1 MGIYTTQRIEEATYV
16 SVGFPLPSGNFTA
29 TLLPTNHRDDGLLL
43 SSHTDMPYA
52 GHYLSAIEDDGALT
66 TLQLVSFGE
75 EIDVFVEHDE
85 LRTEHRFSIMGSVFM
100 TLHYQIQ
107 RK

>member
-1 MGIYTTQRIEEATYV
+1 M
-16 SVGFPLPSGNFTA
+16 S
-29 TLLPTNHRDDGLLL
+29 
-43 SSHTDMPYA
+43 YA
-52 GHYLSAIEDDGALT
+52 GHYLSAIEEDGALT
-66 TLQLVSFGE
+66 IIQLASFGE

-85 LRTEHRFSIMGSVFM
+85 LKTEHRFSLLGSVFM